1 MIIVNCQFIYVF
13 SLRLSLFAVNFI
25 FMSVTIRRATEKD
38 IPRTLELI
46 QELAVYEREP
56 DAVVV
61 DVEELIKDGF
71 GENPAYGLFIAE
83 TENGIVGIALYYFRY
98 STWNGKVLYLED
110 LIVTESER
118 GKGYGRKLLN
128 AILQEADEQNCR
140 LCTWQVLDWNEPS
153 IEFYKSIGADLDA
166 GWINCTVK
174 RDQYKG
180 IYQ

>member
-1 MIIVNCQFIYVF
+1 
-13 SLRLSLFAVNFI
+13 
-25 FMSVTIRRATEKD
+25 MSATIRRATEKD

-46 QELAVYEREP
+46 QELAIYEREP

-61 DVEELIKDGF
+61 DVEELTRDGF
-71 GENPAYGLFIAE
+71 GENPAYGLFVAE
-83 TENGIVGIALYYFRY
+83 SENGIVGIALYYFRY

-128 AILQEADEQNCR
+128 AILKEADEQNCR

-153 IEFYKSIGADLDA
+153 IEFYKSIGADLDE

-174 RDQYKG
+174 KDQYKG
-180 IYQ
+180 IYKS

>member
-1 MIIVNCQFIYVF
+1 
-13 SLRLSLFAVNFI
+13 
-25 FMSVTIRRATEKD
+25 MSSTIRRATEKD

-71 GENPAYGLFIAE
+71 GDNPAYGLFVAE

-98 STWNGKVLYLED
+98 STWNGKVMYLED

-118 GKGYGRKLLN
+118 GNGYGRKLLN
-128 AILQEADEQNCR
+128 AILEEADKLNCR
-140 LCTWQVLDWNEPS
+140 LTTWQVLDWNEPS
-153 IEFYKSIGADLDA
+153 IEFYKKIGADLDET
-166 GWINCTVK
+166 WINCTVK
-174 RDQYKG
+174 KADYKKVYEG
-180 IYQ
+180 

>member
-1 MIIVNCQFIYVF
+1 MNVK
-13 SLRLSLFAVNFI
+13 
-25 FMSVTIRRATEKD
+25 IRRATEKD

-56 DAVVV
+56 NAVVI
-61 DVEELIKDGF
+61 DVEELTKDGF
-71 GENPAYGLFIAE
+71 GENPAYGLFVAE
-83 TENGIVGIALYYFRY
+83 TEKEIVGIALYYFRY

-118 GKGYGRKLLN
+118 GNGYGRKLLN
-128 AILQEADEQNCR
+128 AILQEADEQSCR

-153 IEFYKSIGADLDA
+153 IEFYKAIGADLDE

-174 RDQYKG
+174 QDQYKE
-180 IYQ
+180 IYQS

>member
-1 MIIVNCQFIYVF
+1 
-13 SLRLSLFAVNFI
+13 
-25 FMSVTIRRATEKD
+25 MSVTIRKASEKD

-71 GENPAYGLFIAE
+71 GDNPAYGLFVAE

-98 STWNGKVLYLED
+98 STWNGKVMYLED

-118 GKGYGRKLLN
+118 GNGYGRKLLN
-128 AILQEADEQNCR
+128 AILEEADKLNCR
-140 LCTWQVLDWNEPS
+140 LTTWQVLDWNEPS
-153 IEFYKSIGADLDA
+153 IEFYKAIGADLDE

-174 RDQYKG
+174 QDQYKR

>member
-1 MIIVNCQFIYVF
+1 MSFIV
-13 SLRLSLFAVNFI
+13 RK
-25 FMSVTIRRATEKD
+25 ATRED

-46 QELAVYEREP
+46 KELAVYEREP

-61 DVEELIKDGF
+61 EAKELIRDGF
-71 GENPAYGLFIAE
+71 GENPAYGLFIGE
-83 TENGIVGIALYYFRY
+83 TEKNIVGIALYYFRY

-128 AILQEADEQNCR
+128 AILKEADNQNCR

-153 IEFYKSIGADLDA
+153 IDFYKSIGADLDE

-174 RDQYKG
+174 KSQYKD
-180 IYQ
+180 IYQEK

>member
-1 MIIVNCQFIYVF
+1 
-13 SLRLSLFAVNFI
+13 
-25 FMSVTIRRATEKD
+25 MSITIRRATEKD

-71 GENPAYGLFIAE
+71 GDNPAYGLFVAE

-98 STWNGKVLYLED
+98 STWNGKVMYLED

-118 GKGYGRKLLN
+118 GNGFGRKLLN
-128 AILQEADEQNCR
+128 AILEEADKLNCR
-140 LCTWQVLDWNEPS
+140 LTTWQVLDWNEPS
-153 IEFYKSIGADLDA
+153 IEFYKKIGADLDET
-166 GWINCTVK
+166 WINCTVK
-174 RDQYKG
+174 KADYKKVYEG
-180 IYQ
+180 

>member
-1 MIIVNCQFIYVF
+1 
-13 SLRLSLFAVNFI
+13 
-25 FMSVTIRRATEKD
+25 MSIKIRRATPED

-61 DVEELIKDGF
+61 DEAELTRDGF
-71 GENPAYGLFIAE
+71 GENPAYGLFVGE

-98 STWNGKVLYLED
+98 STWNGKVMYLED

-128 AILQEADEQNCR
+128 VIIEEADKLNCR
-140 LCTWQVLDWNEPS
+140 LTTWQVLDWNEPS
-153 IEFYKSIGADLDA
+153 INFYKSIKADLDES
-166 GWINCTVK
+166 WINCTVK
-174 RDQYKG
+174 EGQYKD
-180 IYQ
+180 IYK